1 MVSTD
6 LFAGF
11 LMNLVIAV
19 LIVRLIYY
27 PAKQDKNYVFTFLA
41 FNTIIYF
48 VMSFLTNAE
57 LSMGVGFG
65 LFAIF
70 SVMRYRTSAMS
81 TREMT
86 YLFIMIALPVMNS
99 VLMRSNSWPDL
110 LAANAAVIAVLFVL
124 EREWGFHYESAK
136 LIRYERIDLIKPPQ
150 RGVLLQDLRERTGL
164 PVKRVEL
171 GQIDFLDDSVE
182 LKIYYDEPK
191 GQSASSADDIRYA
204 HTSYLAAENR

>member
-1 MVSTD
+1 MLSTD

-57 LSMGVGFG
+57 LSIGVGFG

-136 LIRYERIDLIKPPQ
+136 LIRYERIDLIKPHQ
-150 RGVLLQDLRERTGL
+150 RNVLLEDLRERTGL

-182 LKIYYDEPK
+182 LKIYYDEPQ
-191 GQSASSADDIRYA
+191 GQSMSSDDDIRYA
-204 HTSYLAAENR
+204 NASYLAAENR

>member
-1 MVSTD
+1 MLSTD

-57 LSMGVGFG
+57 LSIGVGFG

-136 LIRYERIDLIKPPQ
+136 LIRYERIDLIKPHQ
-150 RGVLLQDLRERTGL
+150 RSVLLQDLCERTGL

-182 LKIYYDEPK
+182 LKIYYDEPQ
-191 GQSASSADDIRYA
+191 GQSMSSDDDIRYA
-204 HTSYLAAENR
+204 NASYLAAENR